1 MAKIQLSMD
10 STAAE
15 KKNSGSANAHNK
27 QNPLRKL
34 NIVFGIIIFLLF
46 AANIYAVHDY
56 NTTGRN
62 LGDTLV
68 NAAGSSL
75 NLAGDLLTP
84 GIENTDGYT
93 GLLIMG
99 IDSRDL
105 KFDGI
110 KFSGKDRDIDTIIQV
125 VVNNTT
131 GAVFMFSIPR
141 DTGVTVVEPCA
152 RQDRQYY
159 KSINHIYKLAEDGK
173 CPTGGV
179 DFMLRYVTSITG
191 FNNHYYAVIS
201 YEGFKDIINA
211 VGETKDGKKGLYID
225 VPRNIREYY
234 PREKGSGFESVYF
247 SKGYQF
253 IDTDRL
259 LKYARSRQTTSDFDR
274 ARRQQQVLDALKQ
287 RLMNSDLRSDPFKIL
302 ELYQSFQKNA
312 LFSPIS
318 IDDIRAG
325 LSLANKFIEAEK
337 TDSIY
342 QVILD
347 DTLGG
352 LNKLIT
358 RPRTSG
364 GLHLRAGY
372 YLSPVQFNSKE
383 CKDRKD
389 EYCKVKDYLKEL
401 YNAPAN
407 QPEAA
412 SVFVYSNVVGT
423 KPASAALTTAL
434 EKYKGGATIS
444 ENAIA
449 MRSGWGDIQ
458 IYDFSGGK
466 APKSAMA
473 LEVAFGVTL
482 IASNTAP
489 FTAAPN
495 NEDFVI
501 IVKMNN

>member
-1 MAKIQLSMD
+1 MPD
-10 STAAE
+10 SKLATGD
-15 KKNSGSANAHNK
+15 NHTRSY
-27 QNPLRKL
+27 NPLRKL
-34 NIVFGIIIFLLF
+34 NIIFGVIVFLLF

-62 LGDTLV
+62 LGDSLV
-68 NAAGSSL
+68 DAAGSSL
-75 NLAGDLLTP
+75 NLAGNLLTP
-84 GIENTDGYT
+84 GIKNTDDYT

-105 KFDGI
+105 KFDGT

-152 RQDRQYY
+152 KQDRQYY

-201 YEGFKDIINA
+201 YDGFKDIINA
-211 VGETKDGKKGLYID
+211 VGEEKDGKKGLYID

-389 EYCKVKDYLKEL
+389 EYCKVKDYLQEL
-401 YNAPAN
+401 YNAPTN

-412 SVFVYSNVVGT
+412 TVFVYSNLIGT
-423 KPASAALTTAL
+423 KPASDALTAGL
-434 EKYKGGATIS
+434 EKYKGAATIS
-444 ENAIA
+444 QNALA

-458 IYDFSGGK
+458 IFDFSAGK
-466 APKSAMA
+466 APKTAKE
-473 LEVAFGVTL
+473 LEEAFGVKL
-482 IASNTAP
+482 IPGSTAP
-489 FTAAPN
+489 FTSAPN
-495 NEDFVI
+495 KEDFIV
-501 IVKMNN
+501 IVKMNK